1 MAELDRQVAA
11 SADNCRAAWN
21 SSASSWVFDL
31 GPADYVHVG
40 YRGYYRNKAG
50 GGMRFTNI
58 TIPEG
63 SAITAAYFTM
73 TCYVSRSNTTVNSK
87 IHGEDADNAAQF
99 SDLADYQGRP
109 RTTAEVNWDSIPAW
123 TLDTEYNSPD
133 IKTIIQEIIDR
144 AGWVGGSA
152 LVIFWDDHDGRSTS
166 SDESNREGYSYGG
179 SSTKCAKL
187 HIEYTPPAAGGAR
200 SHGYI
205 MG

>member
-1 MAELDRQVAA
+1 MAELNRQVAA
-11 SADNCRAAWN
+11 SVDNCKCAWN

-31 GPADYVHVG
+31 GPADYVHAG

-50 GGMRFTNI
+50 TGMRFTNS
-58 TIPEG
+58 TIPKG
-63 SAITAAYFTM
+63 STITSAYFTM

-87 IHGEDADNAAQF
+87 IHGEDVDDAAQF
-99 SDLADYQGRP
+99 SNLADYQGRP

-123 TLDTEYNSPD
+123 TLDTEYNSPE

-144 AGWVGGSA
+144 AGWSSGNA
-152 LVIFWDDHDGRSTS
+152 LVIFWDDHDDRSTHN
-166 SDESNREGYSYGG
+166 DDTNREGYSYDG
-179 SSTKCAKL
+179 SSTKAPKL
-187 HIEYTPPAAGGAR
+187 HIEYTEPAAGGAR